1 MLKVGLKGITFF
13 FLVVRPL
20 RKMGRSRR
28 EQPAHRRSIHY
39 RRGFGTFCPQGS
51 FPCSRG
57 SVPEVPYSDVPP
69 CALSRTPHLSR
80 PPCAFLFVS
89 VPGRTASAARAGTV
103 TALEKAPRSWL
114 SPFAA
119 CLRCKG
125 AGHEVFLFLRRH
137 RRRLQLAGRKR
148 LAQRRLKYVE
158 WRQECAAAIDVPAQ
172 QRGGGLQ
179 QHRLPPLPPLR
190 QLHRCW
196 RPCLRP
202 WREQCGRLIAGTA
215 SAADSGRRAPCW

>member
-125 AGHEVFLFLRRH
+125 AGHEVFFFVMPPACSLFLVFNEKNAWCSDSSWPALDPATFANGTGLMRRT
-137 RRRLQLAGRKR
+137 LRKGD
-148 LAQRRLKYVE
+148 E
-158 WRQECAAAIDVPAQ
+158 
-172 QRGGGLQ
+172 
-179 QHRLPPLPPLR
+179 PPL
-190 QLHRCW
+190 CFF
-196 RPCLRP
+196 
-202 WREQCGRLIAGTA
+202 
-215 SAADSGRRAPCW
+215 

>member
-1 MLKVGLKGITFF
+1 
-13 FLVVRPL
+13 
-20 RKMGRSRR
+20 MGRSRR

-125 AGHEVFLFLRRH
+125 AGHEVFFFVMPPACSLFLVFNEKNAWCSDSSWPALDPATFANGTGLMRRT
-137 RRRLQLAGRKR
+137 LRKGD
-148 LAQRRLKYVE
+148 E
-158 WRQECAAAIDVPAQ
+158 
-172 QRGGGLQ
+172 
-179 QHRLPPLPPLR
+179 PPL
-190 QLHRCW
+190 CFF
-196 RPCLRP
+196 
-202 WREQCGRLIAGTA
+202 
-215 SAADSGRRAPCW
+215 

>member
-1 MLKVGLKGITFF
+1 
-13 FLVVRPL
+13 
-20 RKMGRSRR
+20 MGRSRR

-125 AGHEVFLFLRRH
+125 AGHEVFFFFCDATCLLF
-137 RRRLQLAGRKR
+137 
-148 LAQRRLKYVE
+148 
-158 WRQECAAAIDVPAQ
+158 IP
-172 QRGGGLQ
+172 GLQ
-179 QHRLPPLPPLR
+179 REERVVLGQFMASVGPCDVR
-190 QLHRCW
+190 QRHW
-196 RPCLRP
+196 TD
-202 WREQCGRLIAGTA
+202 ETDTAEGR
-215 SAADSGRRAPCW
+215 